1 MEQLAAWM
9 EEQRGEMG
17 LALEEPWVQ
26 PLGELHGKGKWSVK
40 NVVKE
45 GQNVTRT
52 TELVWAAIIAECA
65 RMIADAGQEPPSA
78 LDQTLAVQWAL
89 TPTVLFQVTKF
100 VTREEVMA
108 TIETPHVRDAP
119 PGATRPPQIVPAV
132 VPAIPPAL
140 PAHASRLALEDMLAQ
155 GANSVTELLFSS
167 VSLELGRPAVDKE
180 LEGGE
185 YASSLAICHGIIKA
199 TKSRGFKGFSEIL
212 AAAKIDGDLMGA
224 DRHMEKLQGRLMTT
238 SSPPYHMTTGSR
250 FTQFW
255 SRAKTVSEDGR
266 IVAYYVLSLTDL
278 FSCRGMPTLYDHEL
292 MRQAERAVM
301 LSDAKARAPKAMHLG
316 GQMAPEGYSGYSSHG
331 SSVSTT
337 PSARIDEMSD
347 KIMAQLVNLTEG
359 QTALTT
365 KLASQEKLTKSFDDR
380 LNSLASRVGREGG
393 PRGGGGARPGS
404 ESGGECIACGKT
416 GHKMAKCPVYAAFQ
430 KSQKAA
436 DDE

>member
-1 MEQLAAWM
+1 MEQLAAWL
-9 EEQRGEMG
+9 EEQRGEMS

-40 NVVKE
+40 NVVKD
-45 GQNVTRT
+45 GQLVTRT

-65 RMIADAGQEPPSA
+65 RMIADAGQDPPSA

-89 TPTVLFQVTKF
+89 SPTTLFTLSNS

-108 TIETPHVRDAP
+108 TLETPHVFDADP
-119 PGATRPPQIVPAV
+119 RATRPAPRTTAV
-132 VPAIPPAL
+132 VPPVAPAI
-140 PAHASRLALEDMLAQ
+140 PAHASRLAIEDMLAQ
-155 GANSVTELLFSS
+155 GANNVMDLLFSS

-185 YASSLAICHGIIKA
+185 YASSLAICHGIVKA

-266 IVAYYVLSLTDL
+266 IVAYYVLSITDL
-278 FSCRGMPTLYDHEL
+278 YSCRGMPTLYDHEL

-301 LSDAKARAPKAMHLG
+301 LSDAKARVPKAIHLG
-316 GQMAPEGYSGYSSHG
+316 GAPEGYSGYSSHG

-337 PSARIDEMSD
+337 PSSRIDEMSD

-359 QTALTT
+359 QTALSS
-365 KLASQEKLTKSFDDR
+365 KLASQEKMTKSFDER
-380 LNSLASRVGREGG
+380 LNALSSKVGREGG
-393 PRGGGGARPGS
+393 GGPRSGGRDRTGDDR
-404 ESGGECIACGKT
+404 GGECIACGKR
-416 GHKMAKCPVYAAFQ
+416 GHKMANCPVFTAFTKAQ
-430 KSQKAA
+430 KPT